1 MRTEKFISGIALL
14 GLAVLLVLSKLSIV
28 SFHFRIWTVIFTIFL
43 GYTLI
48 RGLIHRRLTESIF
61 SIAFLCILYASQ
73 LGIQKLG
80 TWTILAT
87 ALLINIGL
95 SMIFHSFFKQPFIWS
110 SWSGKASLSNQTVN
124 SNETVIINQRLASGI
139 RYIKS
144 ENLQQVRI
152 NLVLASFKLYFDQ
165 TKMLNQPATIVIN
178 GTLSEL
184 KLYLPESWDILI
196 DNDNMLSEVKEEN
209 KPANKLITHHLTIKG
224 NLTLSEIKIIY
235 I

>member
-1 MRTEKFISGIALL
+1 MRTEKLISGVALL
-14 GLAVLLVLSKLSIV
+14 GLAILLVLSKLSIV

-73 LGIQKLG
+73 LGIEKLG
-80 TWTILAT
+80 SWTILAT

-95 SMIFHSFFKQPFIWS
+95 SMIFYSLFKQPFVWS
-110 SWSGKASLSNQTVN
+110 SWFGKASLSNQAGN
-124 SNETVIINQRLASGI
+124 SDKTIIINERLASGI

-144 ENLQQVRI
+144 ENLQQIRI

-184 KLYLPESWDILI
+184 KLYVPENWNILV
-196 DNDNMLSEVKEEN
+196 DNNNMLSEVKEEN
-209 KPANKLITHHLTIKG
+209 KPTNKLITQHLTIKG

>member
-95 SMIFHSFFKQPFIWS
+95 FLNSLL
-110 SWSGKASLSNQTVN
+110 SGPVGLEKPVFLIKRSILMKRSLL
-124 SNETVIINQRLASGI
+124 IN
-139 RYIKS
+139 
-144 ENLQQVRI
+144 V
-152 NLVLASFKLYFDQ
+152 
-165 TKMLNQPATIVIN
+165 
-178 GTLSEL
+178 
-184 KLYLPESWDILI
+184 
-196 DNDNMLSEVKEEN
+196 
-209 KPANKLITHHLTIKG
+209 
-224 NLTLSEIKIIY
+224 
-235 I
+235 